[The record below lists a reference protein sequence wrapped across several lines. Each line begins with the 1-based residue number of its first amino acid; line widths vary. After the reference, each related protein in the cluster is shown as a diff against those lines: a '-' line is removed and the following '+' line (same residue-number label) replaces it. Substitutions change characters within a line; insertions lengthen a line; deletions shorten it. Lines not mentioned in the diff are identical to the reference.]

1 MRVMDIAGTSAIV
14 TGGASGL
21 GAATVRALAA
31 AGASVVILDLQEEAG
46 HDLADELGDGTLFV
60 RTDVTSEEQVA
71 TAVDAAEGPLRVAVN
86 CAGIGSAGRTI
97 GRDGSPGSLD
107 AFRKVIEVNL
117 IGTFN
122 VIARAASA
130 MAGTEALD
138 HGERGVIV
146 NTASIAAFDG
156 QVGQAAYSASK
167 GGIVGLT
174 LPVARDLSSV
184 GIRVNTIAPGIIGAD
199 PGSGGAASAMIA
211 GLDERYVEALV
222 GSVPFPKRLG
232 YPSEYASLV
241 LEIIRNGYL
250 HGETIRMDGALRMG
264 PR

>member
-1 MRVMDIAGTSAIV
+1 MRVMDIAGTGAIV

-97 GRDGSPGSLD
+97 GRDGSPASLD

-117 IGTFN
+117 VGTFN

-130 MAGTEALD
+130 MAGTEALE

-184 GIRVNTIAPGIIGAD
+184 GIRVNTIAPGIID
-199 PGSGGAASAMIA
+199 TNLLA
-211 GLDERYVEALV
+211 GLPEEAIAHLEA
-222 GSVPFPKRLG
+222 GVPFPKRLG
-232 YPSEYASLV
+232 RPDEYASLV
-241 LEIIRNGYL
+241 LEIVRNGYL
-250 HGETIRMDGALRMG
+250 NGETIRMDGALRMG

>member
-1 MRVMDIAGTSAIV
+1 
-14 TGGASGL
+14 
-21 GAATVRALAA
+21 
-31 AGASVVILDLQEEAG
+31 
-46 HDLADELGDGTLFV
+46 
-60 RTDVTSEEQVA
+60 
-71 TAVDAAEGPLRVAVN
+71 
-86 CAGIGSAGRTI
+86 
-97 GRDGSPGSLD
+97 
-107 AFRKVIEVNL
+107 
-117 IGTFN
+117 
-122 VIARAASA
+122 
-130 MAGTEALD
+130 MAGTEALE

-199 PGSGGAASAMIA
+199 PGSRGAASAMISS
-211 GLDERYVEALV
+211 LDERYVEALAA
-222 GSVPFPKRLG
+222 SVPFPRRLG

-250 HGETIRMDGALRMG
+250 NGETIRMDGALRMS
-264 PR
+264 PK

>member
-71 TAVDAAEGPLRVAVN
+71 TAVDAAESPLRVAVN

-97 GRDGSPGSLD
+97 GRDGSPASLD

-122 VIARAASA
+122 VIARAASS

-184 GIRVNTIAPGIIGAD
+184 GIRVNTIAPGIID
-199 PGSGGAASAMIA
+199 TNLLA
-211 GLDERYVEALV
+211 GLPEEAIAQLEA
-222 GSVPFPKRLG
+222 GVPFPKRLG
-232 YPSEYASLV
+232 RPEEYASLV
-241 LEIIRNGYL
+241 LEIVRNGYL
-250 HGETIRMDGALRMG
+250 NGETIRMDGALRMG